1 MALPTPPNSDACIL
15 KLTGTLGIVLSSFEH
30 DEIIKTNKKNTRYL
44 FTTDVF
50 NSCCK
55 STNFLR

>member
-15 KLTGTLGIVLSSFEH
+15 KLTGTLGIVLSSFVH
-30 DEIIKTNKKNTRYL
+30 DEINKINKKNVKYL
-44 FTTDVF
+44 FKLRVF

-55 STNFLR
+55 CTNFLG

>member
-15 KLTGTLGIVLSSFEH
+15 KLTGTSGMVLTSFVQ
-30 DEIIKTNKKNTRYL
+30 DEIIKINKKIIKYL
-44 FTTDVF
+44 FTVSVF